1 MRVPGLATDSRIS
14 SACSN
19 KHCTAH
25 WALWAVSAAEL
36 PSQHQHQQPQVQ
48 KLPFPPLPFWPS
60 PGARWDDGYQGT
72 WQRHGAATFQHHGLS
87 AQCHVVCWGIRIARF
102 PCARPLHL
110 GPPAAASSAHAP
122 CGPRISSRHQANHR
136 HAVSPPSS
144 HRAVDE
150 SQKPPASFV
159 HPPLATARCPALVPS
174 RGWLGRL
181 DGLSA
186 LLLAATS
193 PDFAPYC
200 FGAAGLDRRRQKLP
214 PSTSEVQ
221 PDPFRAQTAKVSVL
235 PYPFRQPAPPRPA
248 PAWSPSLFPAIPR
261 LFGGSLTDW
270 HNFVRYTLYP
280 VGIWLFLRHGR
291 RAASWDPAPGFH
303 IEHGQPDAGPS

>member
-1 MRVPGLATDSRIS
+1 MRVPGLATDRRIS

-48 KLPFPPLPFWPS
+48 KAALSSLAFLAQPRCQVGRRIPRYVAT
-60 PGARWDDGYQGT
+60 ARSGDFFNT
-72 WQRHGAATFQHHGLS
+72 TAS

-200 FGAAGLDRRRQKLP
+200 FGAAGLDRHRQRLP

-221 PDPFRAQTAKVSVL
+221 PDHLRAQTAKVSVL

-248 PAWSPSLFPAIPR
+248 PAWSPSLFPGIPR
-261 LFGGSLTDW
+261 LFGGSLTDC